1 MAESALS
8 LAVNGREHQLE
19 GKLVLFQAPLT
30 EPGTS

>member
-19 GKLVLFQAPLT
+19 RKLVLFCAPV
-30 EPGTS
+30 